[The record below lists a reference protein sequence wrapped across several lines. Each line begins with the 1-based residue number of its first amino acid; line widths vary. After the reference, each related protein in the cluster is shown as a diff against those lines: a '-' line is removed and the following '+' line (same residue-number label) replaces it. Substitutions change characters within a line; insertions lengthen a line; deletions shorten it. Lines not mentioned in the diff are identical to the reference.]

1 MPMPAG
7 QRDIAAVRQFNRF
20 YTRQIGVLEERL
32 LDTPFSLTESRVLYE
47 LANRAA
53 PTASE
58 LAKDLGLDSGY
69 LSRILRGFEARALLD
84 RTPSESDGRQTH
96 LELTPEGRSAFLP
109 LDERSREAVAAMLE
123 KLGDEQQRRL
133 IGAMGAIEATLGEA
147 AREKPP
153 HLLRPHRPGDMG
165 WVVSR
170 HGALYAQE
178 YGWNIEF
185 EAMVAEI
192 VALFLKNF
200 DAARERCW
208 IAEIDGEPVGSV
220 FVVRHSDE
228 VAKLRLLLVEPRA
241 RGLGLGAQL
250 VDECIRFSRQTG
262 YRTLTLW
269 TNHVLHAARHI
280 YQQCGFRL
288 VHEEKHRMFG
298 PELIG
303 QTWELTL

>member
-1 MPMPAG
+1 MAAG
-7 QRDIAAVRQFNRF
+7 LERDIAAVRQFNRF
-20 YTRQIGVLEERL
+20 YTRRIGALEERL
-32 LDTPFSLTESRVLYE
+32 LDTPFSLAESRVLYE
-47 LANRAA
+47 LANRSA

-58 LAKDLGLDSGY
+58 LAKDLGLDPGY
-69 LSRILRGFEARALLD
+69 LSRILRAFESRGLIA
-84 RTPSESDGRQTH
+84 RTPSETDGRQTH
-96 LELTPEGRSAFLP
+96 LELTPQGRSAFLP
-109 LDERSREAVAAMLE
+109 LDRRSRDAVAAMLQQ
-123 KLGDEQQRRL
+123 LGEAQQHRL
-133 IGAMGAIEATLGEA
+133 VAAMGAIEATLGVS
-147 AREKPP
+147 RDKPP
-153 HLLRPHRPGDMG
+153 YLLRPHRPGDMG

-185 EAMVAEI
+185 EGLVAEI
-192 VALFLKNF
+192 AAAFIKNF
-200 DAARERCW
+200 DAGRERCW

-220 FVVRHSDE
+220 FVVKHSDA
-228 VAKLRLLLVEPRA
+228 VAKLRLLLVEPHA
-241 RGLGLGAQL
+241 RGLGIGARL
-250 VDECIRFSRQTG
+250 VEECVLFSRHTG